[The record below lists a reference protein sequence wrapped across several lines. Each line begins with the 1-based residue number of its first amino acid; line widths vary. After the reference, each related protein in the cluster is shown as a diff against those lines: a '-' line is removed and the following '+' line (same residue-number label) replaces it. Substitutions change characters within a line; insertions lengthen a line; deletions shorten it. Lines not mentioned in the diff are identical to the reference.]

1 MITAYRIFVI
11 GCGVG
16 LLWLSAPP
24 PTSWSVSKLE
34 LQSAGRVQ
42 MVQHEPGEPRPF
54 FRVELNIV
62 DARGLPVPVP
72 LHKEVEKLKKSIEV
86 QFLEDNSA
94 VHPFYVHTP
103 QAAGEPVA
111 IGREVVLVFDISGS

>member
-1 MITAYRIFVI
+1 MITNYRILII

-24 PTSWSVSKLE
+24 HTSWSAPKLE

-54 FRVELNIV
+54 FRMELNIRV
-62 DARGLPVPVP
+62 VP
-72 LHKEVEKLKKSIEV
+72 
-86 QFLEDNSA
+86 Q
-94 VHPFYVHTP
+94 
-103 QAAGEPVA
+103 
-111 IGREVVLVFDISGS
+111 